1 MRAKTPTM
9 NVSLTDALRDVVDE
23 RLRSG
28 LYGNASEYVRE
39 LIRRDEEA
47 ARQLRALYQAGID
60 SGEPVPM
67 STKVLSGHED
77 TMDAEVE
84 GRRRRKHSAQFK
96 LQVMQACR
104 QPGVS
109 IAPVALSFGLNANLV
124 RRWLNGRVAD
134 VGQLLP
140 MLQAGKGQHRSG
152 TRPAGQ
158 RRA

>member
-1 MRAKTPTM
+1 MRTKTPTM

-67 STKVLSGHED
+67 SDED
-77 TMDAEVE
+77 WAALRAVA
-84 GRRRRKHSAQFK
+84 R
-96 LQVMQACR
+96 
-104 QPGVS
+104 
-109 IAPVALSFGLNANLV
+109 APA
-124 RRWLNGRVAD
+124 
-134 VGQLLP
+134 
-140 MLQAGKGQHRSG
+140 
-152 TRPAGQ
+152 AGQ
-158 RRA
+158 A

>member
-60 SGEPVPM
+60 SGPSVPM
-67 STKVLSGHED
+67 S
-77 TMDAEVE
+77 DADWAAL
-84 GRRRRKHSAQFK
+84 RA
-96 LQVMQACR
+96 
-104 QPGVS
+104 
-109 IAPVALSFGLNANLV
+109 VAKS
-124 RRWLNGRVAD
+124 
-134 VGQLLP
+134 P
-140 MLQAGKGQHRSG
+140 TTGK
-152 TRPAGQ
+152 A
-158 RRA
+158 

>member
-60 SGEPVPM
+60 SGESVPM
-67 STKVLSGHED
+67 SDGDWAALHAVASSTPPIG
-77 TMDAEVE
+77 
-84 GRRRRKHSAQFK
+84 
-96 LQVMQACR
+96 QA
-104 QPGVS
+104 
-109 IAPVALSFGLNANLV
+109 
-124 RRWLNGRVAD
+124 
-134 VGQLLP
+134 
-140 MLQAGKGQHRSG
+140 
-152 TRPAGQ
+152 
-158 RRA
+158 